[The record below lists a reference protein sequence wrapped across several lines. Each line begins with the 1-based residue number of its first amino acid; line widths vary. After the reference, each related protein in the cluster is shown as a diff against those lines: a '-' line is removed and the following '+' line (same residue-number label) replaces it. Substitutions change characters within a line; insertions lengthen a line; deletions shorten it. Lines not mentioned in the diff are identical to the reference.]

1 MFITTLAATPAPSQP
16 NHHSSDPK
24 STPAAVTSSKAEPT
38 TTIAHNSIHT
48 FPSHH
53 VDKPDLSAHK
63 PSAAP
68 VTPTSAQQHH
78 QASSSPSAN
87 NHHQSNIK
95 PSSPSTSTTS
105 HQQHQHHHSLNAA
118 SPVTTLGS
126 KSTTT
131 SSTSNTSS
139 SSSSS
144 TPTSSN
150 TMLPSSQQKNEGL
163 SGGAVTAIVIV
174 GLIGLAGLVMWVVMR
189 KKKRRTMLRG
199 QAQAQQQPDPF
210 TMGFGSHDPPPHTA
224 YNMTASASS
233 HGAAPSPM
241 IQMPP
246 IGASANASNGLPPPH
261 PHPPV
266 VGNGAAGN
274 DAPSYSYN
282 SFPAQEGTTP
292 HAIGVF
298 TVISTYTPTLSDEL
312 DIQPGDRV
320 EILIEYDDGWC
331 QGINLSRGNKKGV
344 FPKHCADFYQY
355 NTQQQQYYEPA
366 NMKRVSSM
374 YMSPHQ
380 NAQQQKAYYL

>member
-1 MFITTLAATPAPSQP
+1 MSCTYTHSKSFKFITIVHYIATATASSQP
-16 NHHSSDPK
+16 NHHSEPK
-24 STPAAVTSSKAEPT
+24 STPAATRSKDDQPT
-38 TTIAHNSIHT
+38 TTIAHNSNHPL
-48 FPSHH
+48 PSHH
-53 VDKPDLSAHK
+53 IDKPDASAHK
-63 PSAAP
+63 PSIAP
-68 VTPTSAQQHH
+68 ATPTPSQQHH
-78 QASSSPSAN
+78 HVSSSSSAN
-87 NHHQSNIK
+87 HHNSNK
-95 PSSPSTSTTS
+95 SVSQATASTS
-105 HQQHQHHHSLNAA
+105 HQHHHSLNAV
-118 SPVTTLGS
+118 SPVNTPGS
-126 KSTTT
+126 KSTT
-131 SSTSNTSS
+131 SSTTST

-144 TPTSSN
+144 TPSSSN

-174 GLIGLAGLVMWVVMR
+174 VLIGLAGLIMWVVMR
-189 KKKRRTMLRG
+189 KKKRRAMLRG
-199 QAQAQQQPDPF
+199 QAQAQQPDPF

-224 YNMTASASS
+224 YNMASS
-233 HGAAPSPM
+233 HDTSTGASPM

-246 IGASANASNGLPPPH
+246 IGASSNTSNVPPPH

-266 VGNGAAGN
+266 AVGGAGN
-274 DAPSYSYN
+274 DAPTYYSYN
-282 SFPAQEGTTP
+282 SVSAQEGTIP

-331 QGINLSRGNKKGV
+331 QGINLSRGNLKGV
-344 FPKHCADFYQY
+344 FPRHCCQY
-355 NTQQQQYYEPA
+355 NTQQQYYEPA

>member
-1 MFITTLAATPAPSQP
+1 
-16 NHHSSDPK
+16 
-24 STPAAVTSSKAEPT
+24 
-38 TTIAHNSIHT
+38 
-48 FPSHH
+48 
-53 VDKPDLSAHK
+53 
-63 PSAAP
+63 
-68 VTPTSAQQHH
+68 
-78 QASSSPSAN
+78 
-87 NHHQSNIK
+87 
-95 PSSPSTSTTS
+95 
-105 HQQHQHHHSLNAA
+105 
-118 SPVTTLGS
+118 
-126 KSTTT
+126 
-131 SSTSNTSS
+131 
-139 SSSSS
+139 
-144 TPTSSN
+144 
-150 TMLPSSQQKNEGL
+150 MLPSSQQKNEGL

-174 GLIGLAGLVMWVVMR
+174 GLIGLAGLIMWVVMR

-199 QAQAQQQPDPF
+199 QAQGQQQPDPF

-224 YNMTASASS
+224 YNMTAP
-233 HGAAPSPM
+233 AAGPSPM

-246 IGASANASNGLPPPH
+246 IGASANTSNVPPPAH

-266 VGNGAAGN
+266 VDNGAAGN

-344 FPKHCADFYQY
+344 FPKHCADYYQY
-355 NTQQQQYYEPA
+355 TTQQQQYYEPA